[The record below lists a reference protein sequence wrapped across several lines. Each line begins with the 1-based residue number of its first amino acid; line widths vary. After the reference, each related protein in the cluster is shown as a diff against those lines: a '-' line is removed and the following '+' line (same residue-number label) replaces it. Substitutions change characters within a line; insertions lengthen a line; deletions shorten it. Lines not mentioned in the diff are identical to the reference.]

1 MPSSG
6 FDSVITW
13 SDVWNIYEY
22 VSGSFTNVAG
32 SITGTTDPRPF
43 TFSSLADVT
52 YINRPDRVPVY
63 KGPLMANF
71 ADLPNWPSNHRA
83 NALRP
88 FGDFLLALGMTEGT
102 TSFPNRVRFSN
113 LVDANSVPDSWD
125 ETDTTKSAGFNDLV
139 QMQTPIVDGL
149 ELGTNFVIYSSSEA
163 ILMEFVGGT
172 FVFNFA
178 NYLETRGII
187 NQNCVVEVDGK
198 HFVFGNNE
206 IMSQTARHA
215 GQYQMNASGSLFM
228 AA

>member
-1 MPSSG
+1 RWKARSNNQPGPSEHAAARLKGVVMPQTTLPLRNLGQTGVITDLNPYNLPITGFTKGVNVRFDEGKVSRSPVFRDIKDNIGFDPRAAFGIVPSSG
-6 FDSVITW
+6 FDSVIVV

-102 TSFPNRVRFSN
+102 TSFP
-113 LVDANSVPDSWD
+113 
-125 ETDTTKSAGFNDLV
+125 
-139 QMQTPIVDGL
+139 
-149 ELGTNFVIYSSSEA
+149 
-163 ILMEFVGGT
+163 
-172 FVFNFA
+172 
-178 NYLETRGII
+178 
-187 NQNCVVEVDGK
+187 
-198 HFVFGNNE
+198 
-206 IMSQTARHA
+206 
-215 GQYQMNASGSLFM
+215 
-228 AA
+228 

>member
-1 MPSSG
+1 MPQTTLPLRNLGQTGVITDLNPYNLPITGFTKGVNVRFDEGKVSRSPVFRDIKDNIGFDPRAAFGIVPSSG
-6 FDSVITW
+6 FDSVIVV

-102 TSFPNRVRFSN
+102 TSFPNRVRF
-113 LVDANSVPDSWD
+113 L
-125 ETDTTKSAGFNDLV
+125 
-139 QMQTPIVDGL
+139 I
-149 ELGTNFVIYSSSEA
+149 
-163 ILMEFVGGT
+163 
-172 FVFNFA
+172 
-178 NYLETRGII
+178 
-187 NQNCVVEVDGK
+187 
-198 HFVFGNNE
+198 
-206 IMSQTARHA
+206 
-215 GQYQMNASGSLFM
+215 
-228 AA
+228 